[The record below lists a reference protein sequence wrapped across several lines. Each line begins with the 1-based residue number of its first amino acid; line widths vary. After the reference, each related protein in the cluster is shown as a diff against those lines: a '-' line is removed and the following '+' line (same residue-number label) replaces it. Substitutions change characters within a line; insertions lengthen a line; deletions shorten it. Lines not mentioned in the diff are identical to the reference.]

1 MGDTFGPG
9 DRTALNT
16 KSDKKWAYEDLTDGL
31 TIELGSK
38 LVLAEEIVEFAKEFD
53 FQPMHL
59 DEEAGKA
66 SILGGLGAS
75 GWHTC
80 AMFMRMMCDAFLLN
94 STSQG
99 SPGMDF
105 TRWKKPV
112 LAGDTLT
119 ARSTVVNRRQSSS
132 RPGLG
137 LVTLRSEMT
146 NQNGDVV
153 IELQNIGLFLT
164 RDAA

>member
-1 MGDTFGPG
+1 M
-9 DRTALNT
+9 NT

-119 ARSTVVNRRQSSS
+119 ARSTVVNRRQSNS

-164 RDAA
+164 RDAT

>member
-1 MGDTFGPG
+1 M
-9 DRTALNT
+9 NT
-16 KSDKKWAYEDLTDGL
+16 KSDKKWAYEDLIDGL

-119 ARSTVVNRRQSSS
+119 ARSTVVNRRQSNS

-164 RDAA
+164 RDAT